1 MFEIVYIEEKVL
13 EKRERIKDE
22 QKGIL
27 EEESR
32 QMEEG
37 RLNNANVKG
46 LASIKMIISSHK
58 MGKEGIM

>member
-37 RLNNANVKG
+37 RLNANVKG